1 MTYPEGREP
10 IKWSELKGYPSDAL
24 DEAKALRRDYSLL
37 QIDRNNLRSLLDATE
52 AKVDEIHDKLEA
64 AEDQAKALRA
74 EVERLRYVLAGVRG
88 AIKTGRN
95 EPLVIWKEQID
106 IALGDTQ

>member
-10 IKWSELKGYPSDAL
+10 MSCDDVMGVKHVSHPSTW
-24 DEAKALRRDYSLL
+24 EQECKALRRDYSLL

-74 EVERLRYVLAGVRG
+74 ENARLQREVDRLAEAWRAVKSEIDTLPKG
-88 AIKTGRN
+88 A
-95 EPLVIWKEQID
+95 
-106 IALGDTQ
+106 DT